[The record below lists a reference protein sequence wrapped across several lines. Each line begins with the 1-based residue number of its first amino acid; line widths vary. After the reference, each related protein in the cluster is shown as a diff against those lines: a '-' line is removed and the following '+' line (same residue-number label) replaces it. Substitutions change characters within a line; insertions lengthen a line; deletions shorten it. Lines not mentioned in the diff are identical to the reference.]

1 MILTGGGLYH
11 KINIEIIEGAS
22 LSAQV
27 TQQAIIFQPEHLET
41 TPRLQKC
48 GISPHLYWRLS
59 TCFNDWVH

>member
-11 KINIEIIEGAS
+11 KINVEIIEGVS

-41 TPRLQKC
+41 TPEAAEMWHFTPPLLA
-48 GISPHLYWRLS
+48 SEYLVW
-59 TCFNDWVH
+59 